1 MYNYKKIGEIMSN
14 LIERFFQ
21 WNINRKQAN
30 LDKEYAL
37 YGYSDELLE
46 KQVKLNEE
54 KFKRNIKQNEYL
66 Q

>member
-1 MYNYKKIGEIMSN
+1 MFNP
-14 LIERFFQ
+14 IERFFQ
-21 WNINRKQAN
+21 WNIKRKQAK
-30 LDKEYAL
+30 LDEEYEK

-54 KFKRNIKQNEYL
+54 KFKRNIKEEDYL